1 MFASVRERWR
11 VSRILGIRKWPRIHT
26 ELSFFGNCHRDREGL
41 GRKTQICRHFWTRT
55 WSPRFNSVHNHKD
68 RGVLVA
74 KCRTVVRFGLAL
86 DRHLKIGNCHRDR
99 EGLGRKT
106 QICRHFLVAASQQCQ
121 QSQGSGGSWSQN
133 ADLLSV
139 WTRLWSP
146 RLKSGNCHKDREGL
160 GRKTQICR
168 HFLVA
173 ACQKCQQSQGS
184 GGSLSQNAEQS
195 SVLDSPLVAKWQQ
208 SQGSG
213 GPCRKT
219 QICRHFW
226 TRVWS
231 TLPRSIREKSQ
242 PSKQQTY
249 VVEFDGWD

>member
-1 MFASVRERWR
+1 MSTIT
-11 VSRILGIRKWPRIHT
+11 RIG
-26 ELSFFGNCHRDREGL
+26 G
-41 GRKTQICRHFWTRT
+41 
-55 WSPRFNSVHNHKD
+55 VH
-68 RGVLVA
+68 
-74 KCRTVVRFGLAL
+74 
-86 DRHLKIGNCHRDR
+86 
-99 EGLGRKT
+99 
-106 QICRHFLVAASQQCQ
+106 
-121 QSQGSGGSWSQN
+121 
-133 ADLLSV
+133 ADLPSV

-184 GGSLSQNAEQS
+184 GGSLSQNTEQS

-249 VVEFDGWD
+249 VVEFDVGLSSRLTSLNLTVGTNELSGCRWRVVQCLHKGSSRFFPTIWLAKMRLVGQIYVCSHSQTMGRSCVFPQQLHGQNGQVMGKSCVFPQQLHGRLARSHGQDWCVLTVTSWAGWPEISVLR